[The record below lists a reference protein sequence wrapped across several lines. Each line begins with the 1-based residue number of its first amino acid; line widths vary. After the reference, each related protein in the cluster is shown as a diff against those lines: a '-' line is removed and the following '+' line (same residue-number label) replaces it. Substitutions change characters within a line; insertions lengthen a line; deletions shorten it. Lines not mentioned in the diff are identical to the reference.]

1 MYDLEVSKEMIYL
14 RYSCFMWL
22 GFNFTQQ
29 YFSSVVVNV
38 VVSFIGGAIL
48 EYPSQVADK
57 FYFDALHEIFLVIS
71 LYRKH
76 LIEEQTFY

>member
-1 MYDLEVSKEMIYL
+1 
-14 RYSCFMWL
+14 MWL

-29 YFSSVVVNV
+29 YFSFV

-48 EYPSQVADK
+48 EYPSHVTDK
-57 FYFDALHEIFLVIS
+57 FYFDALDEIFLVIS

>member
-48 EYPSQVADK
+48 EYPSKA
-57 FYFDALHEIFLVIS
+57 
-71 LYRKH
+71 
-76 LIEEQTFY
+76 